1 MGQLLLIP
9 DARPLDERLGR
20 RFFREAPRRPGVYLM
35 KDAAGRVLY
44 VGKAKNLKQR
54 LNNYRV
60 ANPDRMP
67 PRHLRMVQE
76 VSRIEFQFCANETA
90 ALAREAKLLR
100 GLKPKFNRAGVW
112 QGPPRFLLWR
122 ASHPLLEMTV
132 AETPETGWRRFG
144 PLGGG
149 ASHLHRSLARLL
161 WLAAKPDRAFTEM
174 PAGWARGADMVKSAV
189 ECGTDLVEIVGLL
202 DAFFWES
209 PAALLAWLEARVS
222 GRTHAF
228 ERAAI
233 TAELETLQSFADK
246 QTQAPTCRQ
255 QLALL

>member
-1 MGQLLLIP
+1 MGQLLLLP

-67 PRHLRMVQE
+67 PRHLRMVRE

-90 ALAREAKLLR
+90 ALTREAKLLR